1 MIGKLCGKVDS
12 CAGNQMIIDVR
23 GVGYLVHC
31 SAKTMDALQ
40 GQNGDVSVLIETVV
54 REDMINLYGFAT
66 ASERDWFRL
75 LQSVQ
80 GVGMKAAL
88 AILSKLDGDQL
99 TSAILLQDQKTLSQ
113 ADGVGPKLAARLANE
128 LKDKV
133 LTLKNA
139 PSAAGAVIHFPA
151 EKVGGHHHFDDAVSA
166 LVNLGYKSAEAHQA
180 VAFAKQQT
188 PDGSLDDLIR
198 LSLNRLSKQKA

>member
-1 MIGKLCGKVDS
+1 MIGKLWGKVDS
-12 CAGNQMIIDVR
+12 YVGNQMILDVR

-31 SAKTMDALQ
+31 SGKTLDAFQ
-40 GQNGDVSVLIETVV
+40 GQSGEVSVLIETVV
-54 REDMINLYGFAT
+54 REDMINLYGFAS
-66 ASERDWFRL
+66 AEERDWFRL

-88 AILSKLDGDQL
+88 SILSKLDADQL
-99 TSAILLQDQKTLSQ
+99 TTAILLQDQKALSQ
-113 ADGVGPKLAARLANE
+113 ADGVGPKLAARLVNE

-133 LTLKNA
+133 LNLNPTN
-139 PSAAGAVIHFPA
+139 AGAVIQFPT
-151 EKVGGHHHFDDAVSA
+151 EKAGVHHHFDDAVSA
-166 LVNLGYKSAEAHQA
+166 LTNLGYKSAEAHQA

-188 PDGSLDDLIR
+188 PDGSLDELIR